1 MASLKYEGTQP
12 EVKVKA
18 LITSSLVVWKT
29 FLNSEVGK
37 MKVMGHKSIILDFLA
52 CFFYFPGV
60 QLHQSSNVEIKTF
73 DTKAVITLRA
83 AHKEDE
89 GLYTARLRTTDGIQ
103 EHSAFVYLTGEIL

>member
-18 LITSSLVVWKT
+18 LITSSLVAWKA
-29 FLNSEVGK
+29 FLNSEVFSE
-37 MKVMGHKSIILDFLA
+37 VIHHKRIILDFLA

-83 AHKEDE
+83 AHKEHE

>member
-18 LITSSLVVWKT
+18 LITSGLVAWKA
-29 FLNSEVGK
+29 FLNSEVIH
-37 MKVMGHKSIILDFLA
+37 HKSIILDFLA

-83 AHKEDE
+83 AHKEHE